1 MLFRIN
7 AAITDR
13 EVLMNTRRN
22 TQTYSAG
29 SDSQEGVSGCVP
41 YVSERVHV
49 DVVIVELFRESGA
62 AGLCKQHTQPAAQ
75 ILRAAG
81 LMCMETHTH
90 TRYLV
95 SIKM

>member
-1 MLFRIN
+1 MHFRIN
-7 AAITDR
+7 ATIRDR
-13 EVLMNTRRN
+13 EVLMNPRRN

-29 SDSQEGVSGCVP
+29 SDSQEGVSGGVP

-81 LMCMETHTH
+81 LMRAH
-90 TRYLV
+90 TRTQSYLV